1 MTPESSSVSVSS
13 GAPPAS
19 SDPCLC
25 GSGQP
30 YGKCCGKEAASDRIP
45 EPAKAVRAGILL
57 ASLVLVAWLLNP
69 SNPVFEPAPLN
80 LDAEAA
86 PTPGAESPSE
96 MLPTNFT
103 ELPEVD
109 LGKLEANQK
118 RGILLRLNTEP
129 CPCGC
134 GNNLAG
140 CRVTHSICR
149 ISAELANRYVE
160 RAAASSGP

>member
-1 MTPESSSVSVSS
+1 MTPESSAVSVTSE
-13 GAPPAS
+13 ALPAS

-25 GSGQP
+25 GSRQP
-30 YGKCCGKEAASDRIP
+30 YGKCCGKGAASDRIP
-45 EPAKAVRAGILL
+45 ERAKAVGAGILL

-69 SNPVFEPAPLN
+69 GNPVLEPAPLN
-80 LDAEAA
+80 LDADAA
-86 PTPGAESPSE
+86 PLSDNESFSE
-96 MLPTNFT
+96 ILPTNFT

-129 CPCGC
+129 CPCSC

-160 RAAASSGP
+160 RAAAQKGP

>member
-1 MTPESSSVSVSS
+1 MTSEASSSS
-13 GAPPAS
+13 APPPAS

-30 YGKCCGKEAASDRIP
+30 YGKCCGKQAASDRIP

-69 SNPVFEPAPLN
+69 SDLLFEPAPLN

-86 PTPGAESPSE
+86 PAPGAESPWE
-96 MLPTNFT
+96 ILPTNFT
-103 ELPEVD
+103 DLPEVD